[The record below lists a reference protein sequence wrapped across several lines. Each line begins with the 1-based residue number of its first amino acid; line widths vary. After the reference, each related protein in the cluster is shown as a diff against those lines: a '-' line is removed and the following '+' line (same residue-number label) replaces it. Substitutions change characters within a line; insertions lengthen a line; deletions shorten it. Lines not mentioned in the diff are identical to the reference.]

1 MQAGFFKRVTLSGL
15 LLLASSGSLT
25 GAHAQSEMTIARTV
39 VNLTASDQG
48 LLPGQQL
55 KLTASV
61 AMEDG
66 GEVPGGTV
74 EFIDESKNRIL
85 GRTNASA
92 PWIVLHRL
100 SDGSYTFSA
109 RYSGLQSYFPFVIEP
124 STSAPV
130 VYAVRA
136 VPRVVISSS
145 QNPSTPGQAVTLTV
159 AVKGR
164 DGPPRG
170 DVTIRDVALDSILAD
185 RVMLDSN
192 GTASFTTSGL
202 EQGSRTIVASYHGDA
217 KNASAVSMQLM
228 QIVSPS
234 HAHGEQSLR

>member
-1 MQAGFFKRVTLSGL
+1 MQAGFFKRATLPGL
-15 LLLASSGSLT
+15 ALLASVGWLT
-25 GAHAQSEMTIARTV
+25 GAYAQFEMTIARTV
-39 VNLTASDQG
+39 VNLTASDQA

-66 GEVPGGTV
+66 GEVPGGFV
-74 EFIDESKNRIL
+74 EFIDETRNHVL
-85 GRTNASA
+85 GRTSTDT

-100 SDGSYTFSA
+100 SDGSHTFRA
-109 RYSGLQSYFPFVIEP
+109 YYSGLQSYFPFVIEP

-130 VYAVRA
+130 VYIVRA
-136 VPRVVISSS
+136 VPNVVISSS

-159 AVKGR
+159 AVKSR
-164 DGPPRG
+164 DGTPRG
-170 DVTIRDVALDSILAD
+170 DVTIRDVALDSVLAD

-192 GTASFTTSGL
+192 GMASFTTSGL

-217 KNASAVSMQLM
+217 KNASAVSTQLM

-234 HAHGEQSLR
+234 HVHGERPPH